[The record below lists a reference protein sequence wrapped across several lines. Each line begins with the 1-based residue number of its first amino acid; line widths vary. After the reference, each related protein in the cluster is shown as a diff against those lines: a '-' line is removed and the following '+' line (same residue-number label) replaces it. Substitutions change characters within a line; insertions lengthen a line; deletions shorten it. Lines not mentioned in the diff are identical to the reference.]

1 VETVLW
7 LAALTVQEP
16 AVAVATMVVA
26 VVILVDLEVQVLA
39 VLLI

>member
-7 LAALTVQEP
+7 LVALTVQEP
-16 AVAVATMVVA
+16 AVAVATTGVVA
-26 VVILVDLEVQVLA
+26 VTPVDLVVLEQV